1 MQWLN
6 YHHLYYFWMVVRL
19 GSISKASQALRLSP
33 PAISAQLHSLE
44 ESLGEKLLARSG
56 RNLTPTEMGRVV
68 FSYGEEIFSLGR
80 ELMTTLRDRPAG
92 RPLRL
97 VVGVVDGLPKMIA
110 HWLIQPALRVPESV
124 RIVCRQG
131 SFDQLMSQLAV
142 HELDVVLSDAPSN
155 PNFKIKAYSRL
166 LGECGTIFLA
176 TEELAKTLN
185 HDFPHSLDA
194 APLLVPTENS
204 AVRRS
209 LDSWLS
215 GQAIH
220 PVITGEFQD
229 YALLRAFGEA
239 GAGIFLVPSV
249 FEGELKQ
256 QDSLKRIGSTDEV
269 RHFFYAISVDRK
281 IKHPAV
287 VRICNTACLE
297 LSPRPADAA

>member
-19 GSISKASQALRLSP
+19 GSISKASQELRLSP
-33 PAISAQLHSLE
+33 PAISAQLHTLE

-56 RNLTPTEMGRVV
+56 RNLRPTEMGRVV

-80 ELMTTLRDRPAG
+80 ELMTTLRDRPAA

-110 HWLIQPALRVPESV
+110 HWLMQPAFRAPESV

-131 SFDQLMSQLAV
+131 SFDQLMSQLSID
-142 HELDVVLSDAPSN
+142 ELDVVLSDAPSN

-176 TEELAKTLN
+176 TAELANRFKD
-185 HDFPHSLDA
+185 HFPHSLHG
-194 APLLVPTENS
+194 APLLVPTESS

-215 GQAIH
+215 SQAIH
-220 PVITGEFQD
+220 PAITGEFQD

-239 GAGIFLVPSV
+239 GAGIFFVPSV
-249 FEGELKQ
+249 CEGELKQ
-256 QDSLKRIGSTDEV
+256 QDGLQRIGSSDEV

-287 VRICNTACLE
+287 ARICNTACLE
-297 LSPRPADAA
+297 LFRGSADAA

>member
-19 GSISKASQALRLSP
+19 GSISKASPVLRLSP
-33 PAISAQLHSLE
+33 PAISAQLHTLE

-56 RNLTPTEMGRVV
+56 RNLRPTEMGRVV

-142 HELDVVLSDAPSN
+142 QELDVVLSDAPSN
-155 PNFKIKAYSRL
+155 PNFEIKAYSRL

-176 TEELAKTLN
+176 TEELGKTLKN
-185 HDFPHSLDA
+185 DFPQSLDG

-209 LDSWLS
+209 LDWWLS
-215 GQAIH
+215 SQAIH
-220 PVITGEFQD
+220 PVITGEIQD

-249 FEGELKQ
+249 FEGELEQ
-256 QDSLKRIGSTDEV
+256 QNSLMRVGSTDKV

-297 LSPRPADAA
+297 LFRPPADAA